1 MESAGHTAGVFT
13 PQVLDYFASPRC
25 AGELPGAT
33 ASVEVTNPACGDILQ
48 LAARIESGRI
58 VEARFL
64 ARGCVTSIACGS
76 FLAESLQGRTIV
88 EARAITAES
97 IAMALGGLPPAT
109 YHGSQLAR
117 DALAAL
123 LARIA

>member
-1 MESAGHTAGVFT
+1 VFT
-13 PQVLDYFASPRC
+13 PQVLDYFGSPRC
-25 AGELPGAT
+25 AGDLPGAT

-48 LAARIESGRI
+48 LAARIEDGRI

-76 FLAESLQGRTIV
+76 FLAESLQGKTIV

-97 IAMALGGLPPAT
+97 IAAALGGLPPAT

-117 DALAAL
+117 DALDAL

>member
-48 LAARIESGRI
+48 LAARIEDGRI

-64 ARGCVTSIACGS
+64 ARGCVTSIACAS
-76 FLAESLQGRTIV
+76 FLAECLQGRSLA

-97 IAMALGGLPPAT
+97 ISSALGGLPPAT

-117 DALAAL
+117 DALDAL
-123 LARIA
+123 LAQID

>member
-1 MESAGHTAGVFT
+1 VFT

-33 ASVEVTNPACGDILQ
+33 ASVEVTNPVCGDILQ
-48 LAARIESGRI
+48 LAARIEDGRI

-76 FLAESLQGRTIV
+76 FLAESLQGRTIA
-88 EARAITAES
+88 EARTITAES

-117 DALAAL
+117 DALDAL